1 MIISAKDVRKTYD
14 NGTEALK
21 SVSIDVDEGDFYG
34 LVGKNGAGKTT
45 LIKIL
50 TGQIKP
56 DSGDIS
62 VVDIDPTTDSK
73 QVRSL
78 VGVLPEKESP
88 MSFLTPNEYF
98 SFISDVRDMSNE
110 KRDERVEE
118 LSGMLNIED
127 KLDKKNRNLSR
138 GQQQKVM
145 LISAFIHEPELVFID
160 EPLANLDPIIQKTVK
175 EFLKKYNDDGNT
187 IVLSTHYTEATIEL
201 CSKVGVMAD
210 GKMIHE
216 KDADVISTTE
226 EIRDLLDTS
235 DDNA

>member
-21 SVSIDVDEGDFYG
+21 SVSIDVDKGDFYG

-50 TGQIKP
+50 TGQINP

-98 SFISDVRDMSNE
+98 SFISDVRDMSDE
-110 KRDERVEE
+110 KRDERVKE
-118 LSGMLNIED
+118 LSEMLNIED

-160 EPLANLDPIIQKTVK
+160 EPLANLDPIIQNTVK

-216 KDADVISTTE
+216 KNADNISTTE

-235 DDNA
+235 DGNE